1 MSEVTFD
8 FSMSL
13 DGSVKRL
20 FQDVEPD
27 GDPVPIARR
36 FTT

>member
-27 GDPVPIARR
+27 GHHPR
-36 FTT
+36 